1 MGKHAKAIEVFQE
14 AREIS
19 EEEDRD
25 IWHYIGLCHLSTEK
39 YTVAI
44 ECFERA
50 NAIRPMDETYAKI
63 GEAYRSISDKSSEI
77 ETYLEALDVS
87 PSNPKLLTELGL
99 SYLRDNQMTE
109 AFEYLGNALAH
120 DRSNVRAAL
129 AVGSVLQDH
138 EDVDVALSKY
148 RRALMMAPNSSQLWN
163 NVGMC
168 YYTKHRY
175 VAAIVCLKRAY
186 YLDPFAWIVS
196 YNLGLCYL
204 QTGQHASAFRYLK
217 ATIQLNDKIASAFAH
232 LGVALGR
239 LGDFENAS
247 RAFDRAVKLDPD
259 DSVIWLNFSI
269 VCLRGN
275 LKSRAHEA
283 FDAFMKILNDSKK
296 SLLDDDDGA
305 IQSTID
311 TIKNIFGET

>member
-1 MGKHAKAIEVFQE
+1 MGKHARAIEVFQE
-14 AREIS
+14 ARQMLTS
-19 EEEDRD
+19 SEDRD
-25 IWHYIGLCHLSTEK
+25 IWHNIGLCHLATEK

-50 NAIRPMDETYAKI
+50 NAIRAMDETYSRI
-63 GEAYRSISDKSSEI
+63 GEAYRSLSDKDSEI
-77 ETYLEALDVS
+77 ETYMEALDVS

-99 SYLRDNQMTE
+99 TYLRNNQMTE

-148 RRALMMAPNSSQLWN
+148 RKALMMAPNSSQLWN
-163 NVGMC
+163 NIGMC
-168 YYTKHRY
+168 YYTKHRF
-175 VAAIVCLKRAY
+175 VAAIVCLKRAI

-239 LGDFENAS
+239 LGDFENGYVV
-247 RAFDRAVKLDPD
+247 FE
-259 DSVIWLNFSI
+259 
-269 VCLRGN
+269 C
-275 LKSRAHEA
+275 EA
-283 FDAFMKILNDSKK
+283 REF
-296 SLLDDDDGA
+296 
-305 IQSTID
+305 
-311 TIKNIFGET
+311 